1 MSWPDYRDAAA
12 RQRSLIALE
21 GVFRPEQTVWDT
33 GERVRSTWR
42 VTVTPGLLSL
52 LGIRAALGRTLSQAD
67 FQPGA
72 PRVTLLTERLWR
84 HQLASDRAVVG
95 RVVHFDGLAFTVVGV
110 VADDVVGFLQE
121 RKDFLDDAQQ
131 SECLVVPFV
140 PRGEG
145 QRERLL
151 ALNLENRGF
160 PALTVVGRLRPNVGL
175 PTLSL
180 IH

>member
-1 MSWPDYRDAAA
+1 MGTHLRLTLPRLGQASTKLSISIAIVVALGAGVNLAVLSVVHNVFEGSRTYRDIGTLVVLENRGAYDLGVRKVEVSEMSWPDYRDAAA

-84 HQLASDRAVVG
+84 HQLA
-95 RVVHFDGLAFTVVGV
+95 
-110 VADDVVGFLQE
+110 
-121 RKDFLDDAQQ
+121 
-131 SECLVVPFV
+131 
-140 PRGEG
+140 
-145 QRERLL
+145 
-151 ALNLENRGF
+151 
-160 PALTVVGRLRPNVGL
+160 
-175 PTLSL
+175 
-180 IH
+180 